1 MTCCWGTGEQHMN
14 ARRRSGVRGQAWS
27 CGTGER
33 QPQVEPGSDHAGYRS
48 RCGVTLHVDDAGL
61 VPSADQV
68 GHQGFTLAHAA
79 VSGL

>member
-14 ARRRSGVRGQAWS
+14 ARRRSDVRGQAWS

-33 QPQVEPGSDHAGYRS
+33 QTTVESGADRGGYRS
-48 RCGVTLHVDDAGL
+48 RCGVSLHVDHAGL
-61 VPSADQV
+61 VPGPHQV
-68 GHQGFTLAHAA
+68 GHQGLALAHAA